1 MALNFFNIM
10 LLFIS
15 FVAFAISSGFITD
28 SSRRIGNLPEKST
41 NEDLQ
46 AAHKYSIWASIVG
59 WISVALLVVAGILI
73 VIYSAEIYESGFA
86 SWLVTGLLFFTLA
99 GSAIVGVLAAITAND
114 IEKSGVSQNN
124 NSRRQAIIAAV
135 LAIITFVAVLIAF
148 FIKMFYKPKDK
159 ELEKLKKEAANVPD
173 TGVVA
178 CSAWGTQRA
187 CENEGCGWLPGIGC
201 TDQPL

>member
-15 FVAFAISSGFITD
+15 FVAFAISAGFITD
-28 SSRRIGNLPEKST
+28 SSRRIGNLPEKAA

-46 AAHKYSIWASIVG
+46 AAHRYSIWAAVVG
-59 WISVALLVVAGILI
+59 WISVALLLVAGLLI
-73 VIYSAEIYESGFA
+73 IIYSAEIYESGFA

-114 IEKSGVSQNN
+114 IEKSGVPNN
-124 NSRRQAIIAAV
+124 NNARQQAIIAAV

-159 ELEKLKKEAANVPD
+159 ELEQLKKEADAPE
-173 TGVVA
+173 TGVVG